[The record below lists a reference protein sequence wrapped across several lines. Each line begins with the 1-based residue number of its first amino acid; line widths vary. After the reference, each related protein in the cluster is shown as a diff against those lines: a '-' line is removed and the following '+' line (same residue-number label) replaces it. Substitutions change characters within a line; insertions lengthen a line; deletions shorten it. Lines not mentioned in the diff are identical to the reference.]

1 MIGLQTTSDIVC
13 RECST
18 ELDSKRVQLGLYTC
32 IECSDTQKYSAHVVY
47 PHKTGAIVQPVQ
59 EDTKRN
65 IQRLDRRSANGG
77 RIAKGIF
84 ADNSWDRWLDEYYN
98 PKPKRVSK
106 KYKAKPVYHK
116 TMNDIQGEIIK
127 YYTDNGYSN
136 TLKHINYLFM
146 NNKISLLTKSQ
157 LVNKI
162 TSLQEMPKKLRKWAM
177 KIN

>member
-1 MIGLQTTSDIVC
+1 M
-13 RECST
+13 ECKKCSVELTIDRYKLGYT
-18 ELDSKRVQLGLYTC
+18 ECLD
-32 IECSDTQKYSAHVVY
+32 CSEVEAYSAHTIY
-47 PHKTGAIVQPVQ
+47 PHKTGGYVQPVSKS
-59 EDTKRN
+59 TSKN
-65 IQRLDRRSANGG
+65 LKRLDRRSVGNTRYAS
-77 RIAKGIF
+77 GIYS
-84 ADNSWDRWLDEYYN
+84 DNSWDRWLDEYYN
-98 PKPKRVSK
+98 PKPKRIPK

-116 TMNDIQGEIIK
+116 TMNDIQGEIMK

-162 TSLQEMPKKLRKWAM
+162 TSLQEMPKRLRKWSM

>member
-1 MIGLQTTSDIVC
+1 MKCSKCKNKLNSDRIHLGYT
-13 RECST
+13 EC
-18 ELDSKRVQLGLYTC
+18 LD
-32 IECSDTQKYSAHVVY
+32 CSDVEAYSAHTVY
-47 PHKTGAIVQPVQ
+47 PHKTGGYVQPVSKS
-59 EDTKRN
+59 TSKN
-65 IQRLDRRSANGG
+65 LKRLDRRSVGNTRYAGG
-77 RIAKGIF
+77 IYS
-84 ADNSWDRWLDEYYN
+84 DNSWDRWLDEYYN
-98 PKPKRVSK
+98 PKPKRIPK

-116 TMNDIQGEIIK
+116 TMNDIQGKIMK

>member
-1 MIGLQTTSDIVC
+1 MDKHRIHLGYT
-13 RECST
+13 EC
-18 ELDSKRVQLGLYTC
+18 L
-32 IECSDTQKYSAHVVY
+32 ECSDVEAYSAHTVY
-47 PHKTGAIVQPVQ
+47 PHKTGGYVQPVSK
-59 EDTKRN
+59 TTSNNLKRM
-65 IQRLDRRSANGG
+65 DRRSTGNTRYAGG
-77 RIAKGIF
+77 IY

-98 PKPKRVSK
+98 PKPKRIPK

-116 TMNDIQGEIIK
+116 TMNDIQGKIMK

-162 TSLQEMPKKLRKWAM
+162 TSLQEMPKRLRKWSM